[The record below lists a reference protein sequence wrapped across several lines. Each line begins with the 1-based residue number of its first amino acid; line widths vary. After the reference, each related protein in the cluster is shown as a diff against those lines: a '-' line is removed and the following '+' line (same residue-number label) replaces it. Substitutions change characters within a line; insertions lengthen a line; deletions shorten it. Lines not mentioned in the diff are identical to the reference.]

1 MFYYCLFGLKSLKH
15 GFGLEK
21 VKIFNRKSVIPSS
34 MTINF
39 TDQIRAA
46 KEAKTLNK
54 PFRTP
59 GGPKKFSVYV
69 KNEKGNVVKVNF
81 GDPNMEIKRDD
92 PARRKNFRARHNC
105 ANPGPKW
112 KARYWSCYQWRA
124 GAPVKG
130 SEEITISME
139 ADAKK
144 GLWYNIQKKKERLG
158 QNYKPAKPG
167 DKDYPKQDALKKAQ
181 AGEEEWDGISF
192 WDQAELL
199 KIWPELSKA
208 EEVEME
214 TEESE
219 LEEYK
224 SDFLG
229 MSIGSLRSIQ
239 NNVNAIL
246 ANLENP
252 NIKENLTESWLQG
265 KIAVTEDYMIMIH
278 NYVMFNQEDDYSE
291 ASEDE
296 GMENEEDEYE
306 NGSMVRNINPS
317 CDHYGSE
324 GVVESVE
331 ELPNRMGKVVKYKV
345 TNDGPTYK
353 KGDILTKTKDQLV
366 RSRASYESEQEY
378 QSIYQTEGK
387 NFRQFLQKCIPSKDG
402 SDKEKFQS
410 CLLDYKNGQ
419 STKAKLFQPPLVL
432 NEHNTKLVNE
442 TYKAVV
448 IPALEKEHGKRV
460 GAFTEDD
467 MHFQERYEKTVHPD
481 YPVKSPITKDKIF
494 TPEELNKDLQKFPG
508 NSKR

>member
-1 MFYYCLFGLKSLKH
+1 
-15 GFGLEK
+15 
-21 VKIFNRKSVIPSS
+21 

-39 TDQIRAA
+39 SDQIRAA

-59 GGPKKFSVYV
+59 SGPKKFSVYT

-130 SEEITISME
+130 SEEITISLE
-139 ADAKK
+139 AEAGK

-158 QNYKPAKPG
+158 QNYKAAKPG

-181 AGEEEWDGISF
+181 AEEWDGITF
-192 WDQAELL
+192 WLQDELL

-214 TEESE
+214 TEEQE
-219 LEEYK
+219 FEEYK

-246 ANLENP
+246 ANLENE
-252 NIKENLTESWLQG
+252 NTKENLTESWLQG

-296 GMENEEDEYE
+296 GMEDEEDEYE

-353 KGDILTKTKDQLV
+353 KGDVLTKTKDQLV
-366 RSRASYESEQEY
+366 KSRASYESEQEY
-378 QSIYQTEGK
+378 QSMYQTEGK
-387 NFRQFLQKCIPSKDG
+387 NFKQFLQKCIPSKDG

-410 CLLDYKNGQ
+410 CLLDYKKGQ

-432 NEHNTKLVNE
+432 NEHNTKLVDKA
-442 TYKAVV
+442 YKTVV

>member
-1 MFYYCLFGLKSLKH
+1 MT
-15 GFGLEK
+15 
-21 VKIFNRKSVIPSS
+21 
-34 MTINF
+34 TINF
-39 TDQIRAA
+39 SEQIRAA
-46 KEAKTLNK
+46 KEKKTLNK

-130 SEEITISME
+130 SEEVTVSLE
-139 ADAKK
+139 AEAAK

-181 AGEEEWDGISF
+181 AEEEEWDGVTF

-199 KIWPELSKA
+199 KIWPELAKA
-208 EEVEME
+208 DDIEVEKD
-214 TEESE
+214 EEEMLFNTQEAAEMAVTIFSSGVDK
-219 LEEYK
+219 LAQLIQAVK
-224 SDFLG
+224 SDPIIAARCSDPWAL
-229 MSIGSLRSIQ
+229 SDIAL
-239 NNVNAIL
+239 
-246 ANLENP
+246 LENYINSIHGYLMYP
-252 NIKENLTESWLQG
+252 KEG
-265 KIAVTEDYMIMIH
+265 
-278 NYVMFNQEDDYSE
+278 F

-296 GMENEEDEYE
+296 MDDEEDDDREYK
-306 NGSMVRNINPS
+306 NGESVKNINPS

-324 GVVESVE
+324 GVVESVDD
-331 ELPNRMGKVVKYKV
+331 LPNGMGKVVKYKV

-353 KGDILTKTKDQLV
+353 KGDILIKTKDQLI
-366 RSRASYESEQEY
+366 RSKASYESEEEY
-378 QSIYQTEGK
+378 KSMYQTEGK
-387 NFRQFLQKCIPSKDG
+387 NFRQFLQKCIPSKQG

-410 CLLDYKNGQ
+410 CLLDYKKGQ
-419 STKAKLFQPPLVL
+419 STKAKLFQPPLIL
-432 NEHNTKLVNE
+432 DEKTTKLVDQA
-442 TYKAVV
+442 YKTIVE
-448 IPALEKEHGKRV
+448 PSLEKEHGERE

-467 MHFQERYEKTVHPD
+467 MEFQLEYQKTVHPD
-481 YPVKSPITKDKIF
+481 YPIKNAVTKEKIF
-494 TPEELNKDLQKFPG
+494 TPQELDKSLKPFPG

>member
-1 MFYYCLFGLKSLKH
+1 M
-15 GFGLEK
+15 
-21 VKIFNRKSVIPSS
+21 
-34 MTINF
+34 MINF
-39 TDQIRAA
+39 SDQIRAA

-54 PFRTP
+54 PFRTS
-59 GGPKKFSVYV
+59 GGPKKFSVYT

-130 SEEITISME
+130 SEEITISLE
-139 ADAKK
+139 AGAGK

-158 QNYKPAKPG
+158 QNYKAAKPG

-181 AGEEEWDGISF
+181 AEEWDGITF
-192 WDQAELL
+192 WLQDELL

-214 TEESE
+214 TEEQE
-219 LEEYK
+219 FEEYK

-239 NNVNAIL
+239 NHVNAIL

-265 KIAVTEDYMIMIH
+265 KIAVTEDYMTTIH
-278 NYVMFNQEDDYSE
+278 NYVIFNQEGDYSE
-291 ASEDE
+291 ASENGE
-296 GMENEEDEYE
+296 MEEEEDEYG

-324 GVVESVE
+324 GIVESVE
-331 ELPNRMGKVVKYKV
+331 DLPNRMGKIVKYKV

-353 KGDILTKTKDQLV
+353 KGDILTKTKDQLI
-366 RSRASYESEQEY
+366 RSRASYEAEEEY
-378 QSIYQTEGK
+378 KSMEQTEGK

-410 CLLDYKNGQ
+410 CLLDYKKGQ
-419 STKAKLFQPPLVL
+419 STKAKLFQPSLEL
-432 NEHNTKLVNE
+432 NKHNTQIVDQA
-442 TYKAVV
+442 YKTIVK
-448 IPALEKEHGKRV
+448 PSLEKEHGKRV

-467 MHFQERYEKTVHPD
+467 MEFQLEYQKTVHPD
-481 YPVKSPITKDKIF
+481 YKVEHQITKDKIF
-494 TPEELNKDLQKFPG
+494 TPKELNKDLKPYPG
-508 NSKR
+508 TSKR

>member
-1 MFYYCLFGLKSLKH
+1 M
-15 GFGLEK
+15 
-21 VKIFNRKSVIPSS
+21 I
-34 MTINF
+34 TI
-39 TDQIRAA
+39 DISQWIKAA
-46 KEAKTLNK
+46 KQSKALNK

-81 GDPNMEIKRDD
+81 GDPNMEIKRDN

-105 ANPGPKW
+105 SNPGPKW

-130 SEEITISME
+130 SEFLDAE
-139 ADAKK
+139 AEAKK
-144 GLWYNIQKKKERLG
+144 GLWYNIQKKKERMG
-158 QNYKPAKPG
+158 NNYKPAKPG
-167 DKDYPKQDALKKAQ
+167 DKDYPNQNALKKAQ
-181 AGEEEWDGISF
+181 AEEEEWDGVTIYEQS
-192 WDQAELL
+192 ELL
-199 KIWPELSKA
+199 KLWPELSKA

-214 TEESE
+214 SEEDE
-219 LEEYK
+219 FEEYK

-291 ASEDE
+291 ASENGE
-296 GMENEEDEYE
+296 MEDEEDEYE

-331 ELPNRMGKVVKYKV
+331 QLPNRMGKVVKYKV

-353 KGDILTKTKDQLV
+353 KGDILTKTKDQLIK
-366 RSRASYESEQEY
+366 SRAFYESEEEY
-378 QSIYQTEGK
+378 KSMYQAEGK
-387 NFRQFLQKCIPSKDG
+387 NFKQFLQKCIPSKDG

-410 CLLDYKNGQ
+410 CLLDYKKGQ
-419 STKAKLFQPPLVL
+419 STEAKLFQPPLIL

-442 TYKAVV
+442 AYKTLVV
-448 IPALEKEHGKRV
+448 PALEKEHGKRI
-460 GAFTEDD
+460 GSFTEDD

-481 YPVKSPITKDKIF
+481 YPIKSPIAKDNIF
-494 TPEELNKDLQKFPG
+494 TPEELKKDLQKFPG

>member
-1 MFYYCLFGLKSLKH
+1 
-15 GFGLEK
+15 
-21 VKIFNRKSVIPSS
+21 
-34 MTINF
+34 MTLNF

-46 KEAKTLNK
+46 KEKKTLNK

-59 GGPKKFSVYV
+59 GGPKKFSVYT

-81 GDPNMEIKRDD
+81 GDPNMEIKRDN

-130 SEEITISME
+130 SEEVTVSLE
-139 ADAKK
+139 AEAAK

-158 QNYKPAKPG
+158 QSYKPAKPG

-181 AGEEEWDGISF
+181 AEEEEWDGATF

-199 KIWPELSKA
+199 KIWPDLAKA

-214 TEESE
+214 SEEDE
-219 LEEYK
+219 FEEYK

-239 NNVNAIL
+239 GHVNAIL

-278 NYVMFNQEDDYSE
+278 NYVMFNQEDDYSN
-291 ASEDE
+291 ASEDGE
-296 GMENEEDEYE
+296 MEDEEDEYE

-324 GVVESVE
+324 GIVESVE
-331 ELPNRMGKVVKYKV
+331 QLPNRMGKVVKYKV

-353 KGDILTKTKDQLV
+353 KGDILTKTKDQLI
-366 RSRASYESEQEY
+366 RSRASYESEEEY
-378 QSIYQTEGK
+378 QSMYQTEGK

-410 CLLDYKNGQ
+410 CLLEYKKGQ
-419 STKAKLFQPPLVL
+419 STKAKLFQPPLML
-432 NEHNTKLVNE
+432 DKEATKLVNE
-442 TYKAVV
+442 TYKKVV
-448 IPALEKEHGKRV
+448 EPSIHKDKEKRV
-460 GAFTEDD
+460 GPFTEDD
-467 MHFQERYEKTVHPD
+467 MEFQLKYEKTVNPD
-481 YPVKSPITKDKIF
+481 YPVKSPITKKQIF
-494 TPEELNKDLQKFPG
+494 TPKELNKSLKPYPG
-508 NSKR
+508 DTKI

>member
-1 MFYYCLFGLKSLKH
+1 
-15 GFGLEK
+15 
-21 VKIFNRKSVIPSS
+21 
-34 MTINF
+34 
-39 TDQIRAA
+39 
-46 KEAKTLNK
+46 
-54 PFRTP
+54 
-59 GGPKKFSVYV
+59 
-69 KNEKGNVVKVNF
+69 
-81 GDPNMEIKRDD
+81 
-92 PARRKNFRARHNC
+92 
-105 ANPGPKW
+105 
-112 KARYWSCYQWRA
+112 
-124 GAPVKG
+124 
-130 SEEITISME
+130 
-139 ADAKK
+139 
-144 GLWYNIQKKKERLG
+144 LWYNIQKKKERLG
-158 QNYKPAKPG
+158 QNYKAAKPG

-181 AGEEEWDGISF
+181 AGEEDWDGISF

-296 GMENEEDEYE
+296 GMEDEEDEYE

-353 KGDILTKTKDQLV
+353 KGDVLTKTKDQLV
-366 RSRASYESEQEY
+366 KSRASYESEQEY
-378 QSIYQTEGK
+378 QSMYQTEGK
-387 NFRQFLQKCIPSKDG
+387 NFKQFLQKCIPSKDG

-410 CLLDYKNGQ
+410 CLLDYKKGQ

-432 NEHNTKLVNE
+432 NEHNTKLVDKA
-442 TYKAVV
+442 YKTVV

>member
-1 MFYYCLFGLKSLKH
+1 MIL
-15 GFGLEK
+15 
-21 VKIFNRKSVIPSS
+21 
-34 MTINF
+34 NF
-39 TDQIRAA
+39 SDQIRAA

-81 GDPNMEIKRDD
+81 GDPNMKIKRDD

-124 GAPVKG
+124 GAPVQG
-130 SEEITISME
+130 SEQITINME
-139 ADAKK
+139 SEANK

-167 DKDYPKQDALKKAQ
+167 EKDYPKQDALKKAQ
-181 AGEEEWDGISF
+181 AGEEEWDGVSF

-252 NIKENLTESWLQG
+252 NVKENLTESWLQG

-278 NYVMFNQEDDYSE
+278 NYIMFNQEDDYSE
-291 ASEDE
+291 ASEDKE
-296 GMENEEDEYE
+296 MEDDDEYE

-353 KGDILTKTKDQLV
+353 KGDILTKTKDQLT
-366 RSRASYESEQEY
+366 RSRASYESEEEY
-378 QSIYQTEGK
+378 KSMYQTEGK

-410 CLLDYKNGQ
+410 CLLDYKKGQ

-432 NEHNTKLVNE
+432 SEHNTKLVNE
-442 TYKAVV
+442 AYKTVV
-448 IPALEKEHGKRV
+448 VPALEKEHGKRV

-467 MHFQERYEKTVHPD
+467 MHFQERYEKSVHPD
-481 YPVKSPITKDKIF
+481 YPIKSPITKDKIF
-494 TPEELNKDLQKFPG
+494 TPEELKKDLQKFPG
-508 NSKR
+508 YSKR